1 MPDPAP
7 AMHPF
12 VPRPFRVRRKWKET
26 PDAVSFDLDPV
37 DGPPLQYLPGQFNM
51 LYAFGI
57 GEVPISISSADEP
70 SKPLRHTVRAV
81 GAVSRALCQVRRGD
95 VIGVRGPFGNSWLD
109 DSHHGADLVI
119 MGGGIGLAPLRGAL
133 LQALRQRDRFGRIF
147 LLVGARTPEDILFR
161 AELDRLAA
169 RDDVNLMVT
178 VDRAG
183 RDWTGDVGVVTT
195 LLGRI
200 AFDPASTVALVC
212 GPEIMMRLSASAL
225 ADYGIPTDRIRVSL
239 ERNMRCAIG
248 WCGHCQ
254 LGSVFIC
261 RDGAV
266 FPFEQ
271 AAQLLAVRER

>member
-183 RDWTGDVGVVTT
+183 QDWTGDVGVVTT